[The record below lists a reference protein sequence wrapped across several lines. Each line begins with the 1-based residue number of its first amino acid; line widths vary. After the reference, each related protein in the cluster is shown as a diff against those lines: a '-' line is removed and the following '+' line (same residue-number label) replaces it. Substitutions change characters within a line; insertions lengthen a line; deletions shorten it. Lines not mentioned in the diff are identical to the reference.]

1 MRHGGRSLFVM
12 KRILLAI
19 DRGAPSW
26 EATRLAIHL
35 TPKLKAP
42 VTVLSVLVPEERE
55 PDATDQRLREYEVAS
70 ELVDDVV
77 KELVAAG
84 VKANGEVRSG
94 KRSEVANEIL
104 GAASRLGVGLI
115 LMGSRARGELTGLL
129 LGSVSHTVAMGALCP
144 VVIVPSGAMTKLTP
158 RRIVLVIDGEGD
170 PELPL
175 AATAELARALKA
187 SVEVVCVGH
196 TLGDIVDMSDP
207 TSAADPDAA
216 SVAQAVAALKKAGV
230 EVRSRMIENTRGL
243 APEIAREVMASG
255 ADMIVLGTRTL
266 GWEGGDV
273 AAGAAEA
280 VIHRTRRPV
289 VIAPARRRS

>member
-1 MRHGGRSLFVM
+1 M
-12 KRILLAI
+12 KHILLAI

-26 EATRLAIHL
+26 EASRLAIHL

-42 VTVLSVLVPEERE
+42 VTVLSVLVPEKRR
-55 PDATDQRLREYEVAS
+55 PDAKDQRQREYEVAS

-77 KELVAAG
+77 KELVVAG
-84 VKANGEVRSG
+84 VKANGEVRSC
-94 KRSEVANEIL
+94 KRNEVADEIL
-104 GAASRLGVGLI
+104 GAASRLGADLI

-144 VVIVPSGAMTKLTP
+144 VVIVPTGAMTKLTP
-158 RRIVLVIDGEGD
+158 RRIVLVINGEGD
-170 PELPL
+170 PELPV

-187 SVEVVCVGH
+187 SVEVVCVGR
-196 TLGDIVDMSDP
+196 TLGDAVELAESP
-207 TSAADPDAA
+207 STADPDEAA
-216 SVAQAVAALKKAGV
+216 VAGAVAALKKADV
-230 EVRSRMIENTRGL
+230 EVRSRMIDNRRGL
-243 APEIAREVMASG
+243 APEIAREVMATG

-289 VIAPARRRS
+289 VIAPSRRRS